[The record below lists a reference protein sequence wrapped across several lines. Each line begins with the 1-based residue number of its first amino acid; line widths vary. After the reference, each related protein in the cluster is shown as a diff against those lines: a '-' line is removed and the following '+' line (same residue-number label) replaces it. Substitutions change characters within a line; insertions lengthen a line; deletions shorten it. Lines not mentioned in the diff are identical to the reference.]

1 MARGEPLPRAVL
13 LGGDTPWQVPRVA
26 GDTLHRGGGGGT
38 VLRVDRL
45 YAEATPRREAGAAT
59 LATTG
64 QEPLDRAEQATVPG
78 PRGARTDDGGGE
90 TNHTLSMIVCANRVY
105 THTHSIKI

>member
-1 MARGEPLPRAVL
+1 MARGEPRQGAML

-45 YAEATPRREAGAAT
+45 YAQALARREAGATT
-59 LATTG
+59 LASPP
-64 QEPLDRAEQATVPG
+64 QEPLDGAEQATVSG
-78 PRGARTDDGGGE
+78 PREARTDDGGGTTGARDGA
-90 TNHTLSMIVCANRVY
+90 TN
-105 THTHSIKI
+105 

>member
-1 MARGEPLPRAVL
+1 MARGEPRQGAML

-45 YAEATPRREAGAAT
+45 YAEATPRREAGT
-59 LATTG
+59 TPLATTG
-64 QEPLDRAEQATVPG
+64 QEPLDRTEQAAMPG
-78 PRGARTDDGGGE
+78 PRGARTDDGGGTTGARDGA
-90 TNHTLSMIVCANRVY
+90 TN
-105 THTHSIKI
+105 

>member
-1 MARGEPLPRAVL
+1 MARGEPLPRAML

-45 YAEATPRREAGAAT
+45 YAQATPRRKAGAT
-59 LATTG
+59 PLATTG

-78 PRGARTDDGGGE
+78 DRGARVDDGGGTTSARDGA
-90 TNHTLSMIVCANRVY
+90 TN
-105 THTHSIKI
+105 